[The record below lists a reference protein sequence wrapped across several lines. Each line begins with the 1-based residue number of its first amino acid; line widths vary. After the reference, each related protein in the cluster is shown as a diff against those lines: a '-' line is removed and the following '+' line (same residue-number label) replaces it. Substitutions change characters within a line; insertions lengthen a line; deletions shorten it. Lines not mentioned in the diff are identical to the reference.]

1 MTEKNN
7 DKADTGMATPELTD
21 ETRDADAAAG
31 NRNSILD
38 AFLAHRNQL
47 LRMIGRIVR
56 PNEIEDIVQET
67 FIQSYAAARNQ
78 HIHNPQAF
86 MFRTARNLALN
97 CVNRAEQRLNT
108 SIEELDE
115 YDFASDVDLMER
127 QHHSEEM
134 FLNFCRAVSALPV
147 HCRRVFI
154 LKKVYGL
161 SQKEIASFLGIA
173 PSTVEKHIARG
184 MSTTAAY
191 LRTAGYTDFART
203 TAAAP
208 AQGKGKAS

>member
-1 MTEKNN
+1 MTPPEYAERLQ
-7 DKADTGMATPELTD
+7 ADTDQG
-21 ETRDADAAAG
+21 ADDDSS
-31 NRNSILD
+31 NSILQ

-47 LRMIGRIVR
+47 FRMIGRIVR

-67 FIQSYAAARNQ
+67 FIHSYAAARNQ
-78 HIHNPQAF
+78 QIHNPQAF

-97 CVNRAEQRLNT
+97 CVNRADQRLNT

-115 YDFASDVDLMER
+115 FDFASDTDLLER
-127 QHHSEEM
+127 QRHSEEM

-147 HCRRVFI
+147 SCRRVFI

-184 MSTTAAY
+184 MTTTAAY
-191 LRTAGYTDFART
+191 LRSAGYTDFAKT
-203 TAAAP
+203 TQTSDTAP
-208 AQGKGKAS
+208 AQRKEATQ

>member
-1 MTEKNN
+1 MEFPPSAPEPGA
-7 DKADTGMATPELTD
+7 DPVDTGSKPGIL
-21 ETRDADAAAG
+21 ET
-31 NRNSILD
+31 
-38 AFLAHRNQL
+38 FLAHRKAL
-47 LRMIGRIVR
+47 FRMIGRIVR

-67 FIQSYAAARNQ
+67 FIHSYAAARNQ
-78 HIHNPQAF
+78 KIHNPQAF

-97 CVNRAEQRLNT
+97 CVNRAAERLNT

-115 YDFASDVDLMER
+115 FDFASDTDLLER

-134 FLNFCRAVSALPV
+134 FHNFCRAVSSLPV

-173 PSTVEKHIARG
+173 SSTVEKHIARG
-184 MSTTAAY
+184 MTVTAEY
-191 LRTAGYTDFART
+191 LEAAGYTEITRTRSKARK
-203 TAAAP
+203 
-208 AQGKGKAS
+208 QEDAS

>member
-1 MTEKNN
+1 MKQQV
-7 DKADTGMATPELTD
+7 D
-21 ETRDADAAAG
+21 R
-31 NRNSILD
+31 ILE

-47 LRMIGRIVR
+47 FRMIGRIVR

-67 FIQSYAAARNQ
+67 FIHSYAAARNQ
-78 HIHNPQAF
+78 QIHNPQAF

-115 YDFASDVDLMER
+115 FAFASEADVLER
-127 QHHSEEM
+127 QHHSREM
-134 FLNFCRAVSALPV
+134 FRNFCRAVSSLPV

-161 SQKEIASFLGIA
+161 SQKEIASFLGIS

-184 MSTTAAY
+184 MIVTAAY
-191 LRTAGYTDFART
+191 LRSAGYTDFAKT
-203 TAAAP
+203 EVPT
-208 AQGKGKAS
+208 QVQKKEQAS

>member
-1 MTEKNN
+1 MESDPSDSRK
-7 DKADTGMATPELTD
+7 G
-21 ETRDADAAAG
+21 
-31 NRNSILD
+31 ILD
-38 AFLAHRNQL
+38 TFLAQRNRL
-47 LRMIGRIVR
+47 FRMIGRIVR

-67 FIQSYAAARNQ
+67 FIHSYAAARNQ
-78 HIHNPQAF
+78 QIHNPQAF

-97 CVNRAEQRLNT
+97 CVNRAEQRLNI
-108 SIEELDE
+108 SIEDLDE
-115 YDFASDVDLMER
+115 FDFASEADLLER

-134 FLNFCRAVSALPV
+134 FLNFCRAVSSLPV

-184 MSTTAAY
+184 MVVTAEY
-191 LRTAGYTDFART
+191 LRLAGYTDFAKT
-203 TAAAP
+203 N
-208 AQGKGKAS
+208 ASTKVHAKEQAS

>member
-1 MTEKNN
+1 METPNN
-7 DKADTGMATPELTD
+7 STGDGSEPKGILETFLTH
-21 ETRDADAAAG
+21 
-31 NRNSILD
+31 RNS
-38 AFLAHRNQL
+38 L

-67 FIQSYAAARNQ
+67 FIHSYAASRNQ
-78 HIHNPQAF
+78 QIHNPQAF

-108 SIEELDE
+108 SIEDLDE
-115 YDFASDVDLMER
+115 FDFASEADQIER

-134 FLNFCRAVSALPV
+134 FLSFCRAVSSLPV

-161 SQKEIASFLGIA
+161 SQKEIASFLGIS

-184 MSTTAAY
+184 MTVTAEY
-191 LRTAGYTDFART
+191 LQARGYTDFAKT
-203 TAAAP
+203 NITASTKVH
-208 AQGKGKAS
+208 GKEIAS

>member
-1 MTEKNN
+1 
-7 DKADTGMATPELTD
+7 MAHPPPEPAVPGPAPEASESGGKRGIL
-21 ETRDADAAAG
+21 ET
-31 NRNSILD
+31 
-38 AFLAHRNQL
+38 FLAHRNAL
-47 LRMIGRIVR
+47 FRMIGRIVR

-67 FIQSYAAARNQ
+67 FIHSYAASRNQ
-78 HIHNPQAF
+78 QIHNPQAF

-115 YDFASDVDLMER
+115 FDFASDTDLLER

-134 FLNFCRAVSALPV
+134 FVNFCRAVSSLPV

-161 SQKEIASFLGIA
+161 SQKEIASFLGIS

-184 MSTTAAY
+184 MTVTAEY
-191 LRTAGYTDFART
+191 LKTAGYTDFAKTSSPRKAARKVRT
-203 TAAAP
+203 
-208 AQGKGKAS
+208 QEQAS

>member
-1 MTEKNN
+1 MKQQV
-7 DKADTGMATPELTD
+7 D
-21 ETRDADAAAG
+21 R
-31 NRNSILD
+31 ILE

-47 LRMIGRIVR
+47 FRMIGRIVR

-67 FIQSYAAARNQ
+67 FIHSYAAARNQ
-78 HIHNPQAF
+78 QIHNPQAF

-115 YDFASDVDLMER
+115 FAFASEADVLER
-127 QHHSEEM
+127 QHHSREM
-134 FLNFCRAVSALPV
+134 FRNFCRAVSSLPV

-161 SQKEIASFLGIA
+161 SQKEIASFLDIA

-184 MSTTAAY
+184 MTVTAAY
-191 LRTAGYTDFART
+191 LRTAGYTDFAKT
-203 TAAAP
+203 N
-208 AQGKGKAS
+208 ASTVQEKEQAS